1 MAGLLNLNKV
11 QIRQSKLD
19 KLPKSREEKIKAID
33 VDEVSK
39 VIEKETE
46 KDQMDIVRDYYIQH
60 SSKPT
65 YAETS
70 RRFNIDQGILAKI
83 AKDESWFEQRIV
95 YWNQN
100 SADQQQ
106 SRYSANESIFKSL
119 SIVSQL
125 AMREHAQIMMD
136 VEKAKK
142 KGIGYTMKSFSPIHN
157 IKDAMALVKLL
168 NSNTDIIQNQLDQS
182 EKTLSEM
189 DDTEVYALLSED
201 EKYELDLFYNFE
213 ENVDEEET
221 QLEEMD
227 VF

>member
-11 QIRQSKLD
+11 QIRQSKLNS
-19 KLPKSREEKIKAID
+19 LPKSKESQLETIKMS
-33 VDEVSK
+33 EVSK
-39 VIEKETE
+39 EVKEETE
-46 KDQMDIVRDYYIQH
+46 KDEMDVVRDHYVKH
-60 SSKPT
+60 SSRPT
-65 YAETS
+65 YAETA
-70 RRFNIDQGILAKI
+70 RRFNINQEVLAKI
-83 AKDESWFEQRIV
+83 AKNESWFEQRIV
-95 YWNQN
+95 HWNQS

-106 SRYSANESIFKSL
+106 AIHTANESIFKSL
-119 SIVSQL
+119 SVVSQL

-142 KGIGYTMKSFSPIHN
+142 QGMSSTMKSFNPIHN

-168 NSNTDIIQNQLDQS
+168 NSNTDIIQKQIDQS

-189 DDTEVYALLSED
+189 DDSEIYALLSED

-213 ENVDEEET
+213 EEVDEQEVK
-221 QLEEMD
+221 LEEMN